1 MNKIHIYDKIV
12 SPIVISSRPDNAMM
26 SPGSTASTWIFFNPL
41 NATIKEQINLN
52 LEKTKNLTFNFKQT
66 IDEKSEEGNC
76 IIEYPKKIYCLYDN
90 FNKKIMVSNGKSLV
104 IKNQT
109 NNQFYLYPLK
119 KTPLELILDKN
130 YLINQIKN
138 LEGRIIDN
146 KYFNFTISNNNNKI
160 NIFFDNQTLN
170 LIGWQTEDIYQNLV
184 ITFISKIKIN
194 QKIDKYVFKLPQM
207 N

>member
-1 MNKIHIYDKIV
+1 MIKKIIAIFLFF
-12 SPIVISSRPDNAMM
+12 SLFSSLQA
-26 SPGSTASTWIFFNPL
+26 AL
-41 NATIKEQINLN
+41 KEEIILN
-52 LEKTKNLTFNFKQT
+52 LKKTNNLTFDFKQT
-66 IDEKSEEGNC
+66 IDKKTEEGNC
-76 IIEYPKKIYCLYDN
+76 IIEYPKKIYCLYNN

-109 NNQFYLYPLK
+109 NNQYYRYPLK
-119 KTPLELILDKN
+119 RTPLELILDKN

-138 LEGRIIDN
+138 LEGRFVDN
-146 KYFNFTISNNNNKI
+146 KYFNFTIVNNDNKI

-184 ITFISKIKIN
+184 ITFMSKIKVN
-194 QKIDKYVFKLPQM
+194 QKIDKNVFKLPQM

>member
-1 MNKIHIYDKIV
+1 MTKKI
-12 SPIVISSRPDNAMM
+12 IVISLFF
-26 SPGSTASTWIFFNPL
+26 IFFNPL
-41 NATIKEQINLN
+41 QAALKEEIILN
-52 LEKTKNLTFNFKQT
+52 LKKTNNLTFDFKQT
-66 IDEKSEEGNC
+66 IDKKTEEGNC
-76 IIEYPKKIYCLYDN
+76 IIEYPKKIYCLYNN

-109 NNQFYLYPLK
+109 NNQYYRYPLK
-119 KTPLELILDKN
+119 RTPLELILDKN

-138 LEGRIIDN
+138 VDGRIVDN
-146 KYFNFTISNNNNKI
+146 KYFNFTIVNNDNKI

-184 ITFISKIKIN
+184 ITFMSKIKVN
-194 QKIDKYVFKLPQM
+194 QKIDKNVFKLPQM

>member
-1 MNKIHIYDKIV
+1 MTKKI
-12 SPIVISSRPDNAMM
+12 IVIFLFFS
-26 SPGSTASTWIFFNPL
+26 FFNPL
-41 NATIKEQINLN
+41 QAALKEQIILN
-52 LEKTKNLTFNFKQT
+52 LEKTNNLTFDFKQT
-66 IDEKSEEGNC
+66 INKKTEEGNC
-76 IIEYPKKIYCLYDN
+76 IIEYPKKIYCLYNN

-109 NNQFYLYPLK
+109 NNQYYRYPLK
-119 KTPLELILDKN
+119 RTPLELILDKN

-138 LEGRIIDN
+138 VEGRIVDN
-146 KYFNFTISNNNNKI
+146 KYFNFTLVNNDNKI

-184 ITFISKIKIN
+184 ITFMSKIKVN
-194 QKIDKYVFKLPQM
+194 QKIDKNVFKLPQM

>member
-1 MNKIHIYDKIV
+1 MIKKI
-12 SPIVISSRPDNAMM
+12 IVIFSFF
-26 SPGSTASTWIFFNPL
+26 IFFNPL
-41 NATIKEQINLN
+41 NATIKEQIILN
-52 LEKTKNLTFNFKQT
+52 LEKTNNLTFNFKQT
-66 IDEKSEEGNC
+66 IDEKSEKGSC

-146 KYFNFTISNNNNKI
+146 KYFNFTILNNHNKI

-184 ITFISKIKIN
+184 ITFISKIKVN
-194 QKIDKYVFKLPQM
+194 QKIDKNVFKLPQM

>member
-1 MNKIHIYDKIV
+1 MTKKI
-12 SPIVISSRPDNAMM
+12 IVISLFFS
-26 SPGSTASTWIFFNPL
+26 FFNPL
-41 NATIKEQINLN
+41 QAALKEEIILN
-52 LEKTKNLTFNFKQT
+52 LKKTNNLTFDFKQT
-66 IDEKSEEGNC
+66 INKKTEEGNC
-76 IIEYPKKIYCLYDN
+76 IIEYPKKIYCLYNN

-109 NNQFYLYPLK
+109 NNQYYRYPLK
-119 KTPLELILDKN
+119 RTPLELILDKN

-138 LEGRIIDN
+138 VEGRIVDN
-146 KYFNFTISNNNNKI
+146 KYFNFTIVNNGNKI

-184 ITFISKIKIN
+184 ITFMSKIKVN
-194 QKIDKYVFKLPQM
+194 QKIDKNVFKLPQM